1 MKPREI
7 PIGSDIERMSDSA
20 RANSPGA
27 CVSERCNYNGLTARN
42 VEDCL
47 DVIETM
53 KHVHPS
59 SVPLI
64 HRIVALF
71 LALGP
76 LDSVMLQEALCG
88 STLTETAIYMGTS
101 KQSAHQ
107 RWGRLAEAFPE
118 LEKVYRKR
126 RRIK

>member
-71 LALGP
+71 LAPGP
-76 LDSVMLQEALCG
+76 HKSCRGGSVRRCG
-88 STLTETAIYMGTS
+88 AAPARPSC
-101 KQSAHQ
+101 SAVAP
-107 RWGRLAEAFPE
+107 GRPPWLRPS
-118 LEKVYRKR
+118 V
-126 RRIK
+126 

>member
-1 MKPREI
+1 MRPREI
-7 PIGSDIERMSDSA
+7 PIGSDIERM
-20 RANSPGA
+20 GA
-27 CVSERCNYNGLTARN
+27 CAGDRAGAPVSGHCACRGMTDRN

-47 DVIETM
+47 DAIETM
-53 KHVHPS
+53 KHVHPT
-59 SVPLI
+59 SVPMI
-64 HRIVALF
+64 YRIVSLF

-76 LDSVMLQEALCG
+76 VNTAMLQEALSG

-107 RWGRLAEAFPE
+107 RWGRLADEFPE

-126 RRIK
+126 RAIK